1 MTDSYG
7 NDGSFGGSR
16 WMETFKGEES
26 LGKGVQRTNLDNP
39 ASTNGEGMKPLWRR
53 KMKGCGSTY
62 ADFLDGRG
70 IVMWNPSHAR
80 SDEDGWLINHSDK
93 PHIGDYWPI
102 YNNEQDQGRDLIVSY
117 YGAFDMNNI
126 RLSPTQTAKW
136 NEYYGYTPP
145 LSEEEQRE
153 QELAA
158 LTPRE
163 RKIEELS
170 DLIHKEVK
178 RLTLLKNEEK
188 RLAKAHAFQQ
198 QQVAASVETIQ
209 RIHAALEEVKADEH
223 QDW

>member
-1 MTDSYG
+1 MTDSPSDLYG
-7 NDGSFGGSR
+7 NDGSFGGSP
-16 WMETFKGEES
+16 FKGKES
-26 LGKGVQRTNLDNP
+26 LGKGVQRTDLDNP
-39 ASTNGEGMKPLWRR
+39 PSTNGEGVKALWRR

-70 IVMWNPSHAR
+70 IVMWNPSHPW
-80 SDEDGWLINHSDK
+80 SDEDGWLVNSPKRDRG
-93 PHIGDYWPI
+93 HIGDYWPT

-145 LSEEEQRE
+145 LSKEEQRE

-163 RKIEELS
+163 RKIEELL
-170 DLIHKEVK
+170 DLVHKEAK
-178 RLTLLKNEEK
+178 RLTLLKNEEE
-188 RLAKAHAFQQ
+188 RLAKAYAFQQ
-198 QQVAASVETIQ
+198 QQVRASVETIK
-209 RIHAALEEVKADEH
+209 RLSAALEELKE
-223 QDW
+223 